1 MEKYYVYLH
10 LNKINGK
17 KYYGITSEDNPEKDG
32 KKDIITIIIFKMQ

>member
-17 KYYGITSEDNPEKDG
+17 RYYGITSEVKPEKSVL
-32 KKDIITIIIFKMQ
+32 